1 MSMGSLPHFLQEN
14 NPSALG
20 TTIGDR
26 GLWLKRAN
34 MEIDRKRRIFGL
46 KPGIEYSR
54 ELASKTKGC

>member
-1 MSMGSLPHFLQEN
+1 MAMGSLPHFLQEN

-46 KPGIEYSR
+46 KPGIE
-54 ELASKTKGC
+54 